1 MEKVNF
7 SNNYITSEGWESAPL
22 VEGKSS
28 TIGGQGPSNK
38 SVVNASGVSII
49 NSYEGIVV
57 R

>member
-38 SVVNASGVSII
+38 SVVNASGVSIT